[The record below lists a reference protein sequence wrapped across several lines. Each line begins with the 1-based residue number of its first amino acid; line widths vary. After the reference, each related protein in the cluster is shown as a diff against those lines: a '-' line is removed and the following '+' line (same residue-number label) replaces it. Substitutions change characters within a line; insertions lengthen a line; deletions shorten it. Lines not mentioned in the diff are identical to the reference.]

1 MRMPDVKNNFDGI
14 KVACV
19 GDSLTYGTT
28 LLNRRVEC
36 YPSRLARLLGAK
48 YDVLNFGFPGYAI
61 NKRSDRSLLNTP
73 ILKILENYAPNYI
86 LFLAGTNDARL
97 KNYSSDDDFALNYK
111 YFISALASL
120 PSAPK
125 VIAMTCPMAFTDAN
139 TVDFSQDILSRLVKI
154 QKAIFNNNNIAYV
167 DLYSLTQGKSLLYS
181 KDMLHFNTK
190 GAKFLA
196 YKMYSV
202 ITEYQ
207 KTVNENI

>member
-73 ILKILENYAPNYI
+73 ILKILENYAPDYI
-86 LFLAGTNDARL
+86 L
-97 KNYSSDDDFALNYK
+97 FALNYK

-154 QKAIFNNNNIAYV
+154 QKAIFNNNNVAYV
-167 DLYSLTQGKSLLYS
+167 DLYSLTHGKSLLYS